1 MNKIYNNIYM
11 ELPSELRFE
20 NLSTPHS
27 ASLHTTKTQPVS
39 FSQQQVRFEVPR
51 QGILNSTA
59 IIEWSFKS
67 TNSLQGH
74 NFPLGI
80 GCLANID
87 RAVLST
93 QSGRVIMDNRNFA
106 EKQVCE
112 EVFRDAEYSHFL
124 ARYFNLSNS
133 TFAYTGERESTGSN
147 ACVRFSGEPKDVVG
161 EPSPY
166 GRSWTTPKII
176 NLGGTYSPS
185 GANHGTPSAVQQVRV
200 SIQQLFPFLYGVQLP
215 VNIMEQLY
223 IDIYWKQDDSEG
235 KVVVKRGSEVYAA
248 GGVVQ
253 QEDCFLLSDHIV
265 YDDPA
270 VMDKISAQQESQ
282 GGLSFSYK
290 DYVVQTI
297 SSAAPADATIQEY
310 ERELGCSNYKLTDL
324 RNIELKTTAGSPLD
338 LLGRYYSDGDNIRS
352 LQLSL
357 NDANFNPDN
366 NNTQMENYSSLS
378 ELYDVK
384 PYIPRPMYCNVA
396 GENDGAVPNGLL
408 QLPLGGQLFN
418 GKNQRVNVG
427 GKFNLLGYNLQ
438 DDAGRPFQMGNTP
451 VRLFYKKTQGGIGT
465 SNPQKTITEGSLQY
479 YFLGFMR
486 SFMVAPSGRVVTSE
500 FD

>member
-1 MNKIYNNIYM
+1 M

-67 TNSLQGH
+67 TNSVQGH

-80 GCLANID
+80 GCLANIE

-124 ARYFNLSNS
+124 ARYLNLSNS

-147 ACVRFSGEPKDVVG
+147 ACVRFSGEPKSVIG

-166 GRSWTTPKII
+166 GRRWTTPKII

-185 GANHGTPSAVQQVRV
+185 GANHGTPAAVQQVRV
-200 SIQQLFPFLYGVQLP
+200 SLQQLFPFLYGVQLP

-235 KVVVKRGSEVYAA
+235 KVVVKRGTEAYAA

-297 SSAAPADATIQEY
+297 SSAAPADATIQQY

-324 RNIELKTTAGSPLD
+324 RNIELKSTAGTSLD

-384 PYIPRPMYCNVA
+384 PYIPRPMYCNIA
-396 GENDGAVPNGLL
+396 GQDDGAVPNGL
-408 QLPLGGQLFN
+408 QTFALGGQVFN
-418 GKNQRVNVG
+418 GKNQRRNVG

-465 SNPQKTITEGSLQY
+465 TKPQKTITEGSLQY

>member
-1 MNKIYNNIYM
+1 M

-39 FSQQQVRFEVPR
+39 FSQQQVRFEIPR

-80 GCLANID
+80 GCLANIE

-124 ARYFNLSNS
+124 ARYLNLSNS

-147 ACVRFSGEPKDVVG
+147 ACVRFSGEPKSILG

-166 GRSWTTPKII
+166 GRRWTTPKII

-185 GANHGTPSAVQQVRV
+185 GANHGTPAAVQQVRV

-223 IDIYWKQDDSEG
+223 IDIYWKQADAVG
-235 KVVVKRGSEVYAA
+235 KVVVKRGTEVYAA

-297 SSAAPADATIQEY
+297 SSAAPADVTIQQY

-324 RNIELKTTAGSPLD
+324 RNIELKTTAGSSLD

-384 PYIPRPMYCNVA
+384 PYIPRPMYCNIA
-396 GENDGAVPNGLL
+396 GQFDGAVPNGQQVLA
-408 QLPLGGQLFN
+408 LGGQVFN
-418 GKNQRVNVG
+418 GKDQLVNVG

-451 VRLFYKKTQGGIGT
+451 VRLFYKKTQGGTGT

>member
-1 MNKIYNNIYM
+1 M

-67 TNSLQGH
+67 TNSVQGH

-80 GCLANID
+80 GCLANIE

-124 ARYFNLSNS
+124 ARYLNLSNS
-133 TFAYTGERESTGSN
+133 TFAYTSERESTGAN
-147 ACVRFSGEPKDVVG
+147 ACVRFSGEPKSVIG

-166 GRSWTTPKII
+166 GRRWTTPKII
-176 NLGGTYSPS
+176 NLGGTHSPS
-185 GANHGTPSAVQQVRV
+185 GANHGTPAAVQQVRV

-235 KVVVKRGSEVYAA
+235 KVVVKRGTEVYAA

-297 SSAAPADATIQEY
+297 SSAAPADATIQQY

-324 RNIELKTTAGSPLD
+324 RNIELKSTAGSSLD

-384 PYIPRPMYCNVA
+384 PYIPRPMYCNIA
-396 GENDGAVPNGLL
+396 GQFDGAVPNG
-408 QLPLGGQLFN
+408 QQTFALGGQVFN
-418 GKNQRVNVG
+418 GKDQLVNVG

-451 VRLFYKKTQGGIGT
+451 VRLFYKKTQGGTGT